1 MSNISIKEMINA
13 GVHFGHQS
21 KYWNPKMR
29 PFIYTTFKKLH
40 IINLEKSIIHFNNA
54 KNFIEKITKNN
65 SKILFVGTKRAARD
79 IVAKYATEAKMPYVN
94 IRWLG
99 GMLTNFDTVKKSI
112 QKLDNLNSRLN
123 TALIDGLTKK
133 ESLVIKKQ
141 IAKLE
146 KNLSGIKHLEKTPDA
161 LFVIDTRYEKIAIQE
176 ANKLNIPVIAIVDSN
191 NSFEGVDY
199 MIPGNDD
206 SMSSIE
212 LFVKEIT
219 EIIINTKSK
228 FVKAAPSTPP
238 KESKNKSDSSV
249 TKTKSI
255 KKKQIVSA
263 DDTSIKTNE
272 AGISSKAAED
282 TKED

>member
-1 MSNISIKEMINA
+1 VSNISIKEMINA

-79 IVAKYATEAKMPYVN
+79 IVSKYATEAKMPYVN

-282 TKED
+282 TEED

>member
-79 IVAKYATEAKMPYVN
+79 IVSKYATEAKMPYVN

-282 TKED
+282 TEED

>member
-1 MSNISIKEMINA
+1 VSNISIKEMINA

-79 IVAKYATEAKMPYVN
+79 IVSKYATEAKMPYVN

-112 QKLDNLNSRLN
+112 QKLDNLNSQLN

-228 FVKAAPSTPP
+228 FVKAAPSTPSQ
-238 KESKNKSDSSV
+238 ETKNKSNSSV

-255 KKKQIVSA
+255 KKKQIVDT
-263 DDTSIKTNE
+263 DDTSTKPDE
-272 AGISSKAAED
+272 VGVSSKATED
-282 TKED
+282 KKED

>member
-40 IINLEKSIIHFNNA
+40 IINLEKSITHFNDA

-79 IVAKYATEAKMPYVN
+79 IISKYATEAKMPYVN

-112 QKLDNLNSRLN
+112 QKLDNLKSQLN

-133 ESLVIKKQ
+133 ESLIIKKQ

-146 KNLSGIKHLEKTPDA
+146 KNLSGIKHLETTPDA

-176 ANKLNIPVIAIVDSN
+176 ANKLNIPVIAVVDSN

-219 EIIINTKSK
+219 NIIIDTKSK
-228 FVKAAPSTPP
+228 FIKAVAASP
-238 KESKNKSDSSV
+238 KEVKTKLDSSV
-249 TKTKSI
+249 TKTKTL
-255 KKKQIVSA
+255 KKKQVIDLDKQELKSKGRTSEEKKIT
-263 DDTSIKTNE
+263 DDNIEN
-272 AGISSKAAED
+272 
-282 TKED
+282 

>member
-40 IINLEKSIIHFNNA
+40 IINLEKSITHFNNA

-79 IVAKYATEAKMPYVN
+79 IVSKYATEAKMPYVN

-112 QKLDNLNSRLN
+112 QKLDNLNSQLN

-228 FVKAAPSTPP
+228 FVKAAPSIPSQ
-238 KESKNKSDSSV
+238 ESKNKSNSSV

-255 KKKQIVSA
+255 KKKQIVDT
-263 DDTSIKTNE
+263 DDASTKPAE
-272 AGISSKAAED
+272 ASVSSKTTED

>member
-79 IVAKYATEAKMPYVN
+79 IVSKYATEAKMPYVN

-272 AGISSKAAED
+272 SGISSKAAED
-282 TKED
+282 TEED

>member
-29 PFIYTTFKKLH
+29 PYIYTTFKKLH
-40 IINLEKSIIHFNNA
+40 IINLEKSITHFNNA

-79 IVAKYATEAKMPYVN
+79 IVSKYATEAKMPYVN

-112 QKLDNLNSRLN
+112 QKLDNLKSQLN

-146 KNLSGIKHLEKTPDA
+146 KNLSGIKHLETTPDA

-191 NSFEGVDY
+191 NSFDGVDY

-219 EIIINTKSK
+219 NIIINTKSK
-228 FVKAAPSTPP
+228 FSKAVPSPSKEVKAKA
-238 KESKNKSDSSV
+238 DSSSV
-249 TKTKSI
+249 KTKSL
-255 KKKQIVSA
+255 KKKQVIDINKKELESSDNESVETKA
-263 DDTSIKTNE
+263 TDDN
-272 AGISSKAAED
+272 AE
-282 TKED
+282 K

>member
-40 IINLEKSIIHFNNA
+40 IINLEKSVTHFNDA

-79 IVAKYATEAKMPYVN
+79 IIAKYAAEAKMPFVN

-112 QKLDNLNSRLN
+112 QKLENLKSQLD
-123 TALIDGLTKK
+123 TALINGLTKK

-146 KNLSGIKHLEKTPDA
+146 KNLSGIKHLDKTPDA
-161 LFVIDTRYEKIAIQE
+161 IFVIDTRYEKIAIQE
-176 ANKLNIPVIAIVDSN
+176 ANKLNIPVIAVVDSN

-219 EIIINTKSK
+219 NVIINTKGK
-228 FVKAAPSTPP
+228 FSKAATS
-238 KESKNKSDSSV
+238 SKD
-249 TKTKSI
+249 TKTKADSSTTKTKNL
-255 KKKQIVSA
+255 KKKQVIDLEKNKLSP
-263 DDTSIKTNE
+263 DTL
-272 AGISSKAAED
+272 SSRDPED
-282 TKED
+282 SEEK

>member
-40 IINLEKSIIHFNNA
+40 IINLEKSVTHFNDA

-79 IVAKYATEAKMPYVN
+79 IIAKYATEAKMPFVN

-112 QKLDNLNSRLN
+112 QKLENLKSQLD
-123 TALIDGLTKK
+123 TALINGLTKK

-146 KNLSGIKHLEKTPDA
+146 KNLSGIKHLDKTPDA

-176 ANKLNIPVIAIVDSN
+176 ANKLNIPVIAVVDSN

-219 EIIINTKSK
+219 NVIINTKGK
-228 FVKAAPSTPP
+228 FSKAATS
-238 KESKNKSDSSV
+238 SKD
-249 TKTKSI
+249 TKTKADSSATKTKNL
-255 KKKQIVSA
+255 KKKQVIDLEKNKLSP
-263 DDTSIKTNE
+263 DTL
-272 AGISSKAAED
+272 SSRDPED
-282 TKED
+282 SEEK

>member
-1 MSNISIKEMINA
+1 MS
-13 GVHFGHQS
+13 
-21 KYWNPKMR
+21 
-29 PFIYTTFKKLH
+29 
-40 IINLEKSIIHFNNA
+40 
-54 KNFIEKITKNN
+54 
-65 SKILFVGTKRAARD
+65 
-79 IVAKYATEAKMPYVN
+79 KYATEAKMPYVN

-123 TALIDGLTKK
+123 TALIDCLTKK
-133 ESLVIKKQ
+133 KSLVIKKQ

-146 KNLSGIKHLEKTPDA
+146 KNLSGIKHLEKIPDA

-228 FVKAAPSTPP
+228 LVKAAASTPP

-255 KKKQIVSA
+255 KKKQIVAA
-263 DDTSIKTNE
+263 DDTSIKINE
-272 AGISSKAAED
+272 VGISSKAAED

>member
-79 IVAKYATEAKMPYVN
+79 IVSKYATEAKMPYVN

-112 QKLDNLNSRLN
+112 QKLDNLNSQLN

-255 KKKQIVSA
+255 KKKQIVA
-263 DDTSIKTNE
+263 AADTSTNTSE
-272 AGISSKAAED
+272 VGIPSKATED

>member
-40 IINLEKSIIHFNNA
+40 IINLEKSITHFNTA

-79 IVAKYATEAKMPYVN
+79 IVSKYATEAKMPYVN

-228 FVKAAPSTPP
+228 FVKAAPSTPL
-238 KESKNKSDSSV
+238 KETKNKSNSSV
-249 TKTKSI
+249 TRTKSI
-255 KKKQIVSA
+255 KKKQIADTDEASVS
-263 DDTSIKTNE
+263 SIAT
-272 AGISSKAAED
+272 ED

>member
-40 IINLEKSIIHFNNA
+40 IINLEKSITHFNNA

-79 IVAKYATEAKMPYVN
+79 IVSKYATEAKMPYVN

-191 NSFEGVDY
+191 NSFDGVDY

-219 EIIINTKSK
+219 DIIINTKSK
-228 FVKAAPSTPP
+228 FVKAAPTPQ
-238 KESKNKSDSSV
+238 KESKNKSNSSI
-249 TKTKSI
+249 TKTKNI
-255 KKKQIVSA
+255 KKKQIV
-263 DDTSIKTNE
+263 DTNDVSKEPTE
-272 AGISSKAAED
+272 LDASSKATED
-282 TKED
+282 KKED

>member
-1 MSNISIKEMINA
+1 VSNISIKEMINA

-40 IINLEKSIIHFNNA
+40 IINLEKSITHFNNA

-79 IVAKYATEAKMPYVN
+79 IVSKYATEAKMPYVN

-191 NSFEGVDY
+191 NSFDGVDY

-219 EIIINTKSK
+219 DIIINTKSK
-228 FVKAAPSTPP
+228 FVKAAPTPQ
-238 KESKNKSDSSV
+238 KESKNKSNSSI
-249 TKTKSI
+249 TKTKNI
-255 KKKQIVSA
+255 KKKQIV
-263 DDTSIKTNE
+263 DTNDVSTE
-272 AGISSKAAED
+272 PTELDASSKATENK
-282 TKED
+282 KED

>member
-40 IINLEKSIIHFNNA
+40 IINLEKSITHFNDA
-54 KNFIEKITKNN
+54 KSFIEKITKNN

-79 IVAKYATEAKMPYVN
+79 IIAKYAAEAKMPFVN

-112 QKLDNLNSRLN
+112 QKLENLKSQLD
-123 TALIDGLTKK
+123 TALINGLTKK

-146 KNLSGIKHLEKTPDA
+146 KNLSGIKHLDKTPDA

-176 ANKLNIPVIAIVDSN
+176 ANKLNIPVIAVVDSN

-219 EIIINTKSK
+219 DVIINTKGKFSK
-228 FVKAAPSTPP
+228 TATPSKDAKT
-238 KESKNKSDSSV
+238 KTDSSI
-249 TKTKSI
+249 TKTKNL
-255 KKKQIVSA
+255 KKKQVIDLDKNKVSS
-263 DDTSIKTNE
+263 DTL
-272 AGISSKAAED
+272 SSKNPED
-282 TKED
+282 SEEK

>member
-1 MSNISIKEMINA
+1 
-13 GVHFGHQS
+13 
-21 KYWNPKMR
+21 
-29 PFIYTTFKKLH
+29 
-40 IINLEKSIIHFNNA
+40 
-54 KNFIEKITKNN
+54 
-65 SKILFVGTKRAARD
+65 
-79 IVAKYATEAKMPYVN
+79 MPYVN

-112 QKLDNLNSRLN
+112 QKLDNLNSQLN

-228 FVKAAPSTPP
+228 FVKAAPSTPSQ
-238 KESKNKSDSSV
+238 ETKNKSNSSV

-255 KKKQIVSA
+255 KKKQIVDT
-263 DDTSIKTNE
+263 DDASSKPTE
-272 AGISSKAAED
+272 ASVSSKATED

>member
-79 IVAKYATEAKMPYVN
+79 IVSKYATEAKMPYVN

-228 FVKAAPSTPP
+228 FVKAAPSTQP

-255 KKKQIVSA
+255 KKKQIVA
-263 DDTSIKTNE
+263 TDDTSTKTNE
-272 AGISSKAAED
+272 AGISSKATED